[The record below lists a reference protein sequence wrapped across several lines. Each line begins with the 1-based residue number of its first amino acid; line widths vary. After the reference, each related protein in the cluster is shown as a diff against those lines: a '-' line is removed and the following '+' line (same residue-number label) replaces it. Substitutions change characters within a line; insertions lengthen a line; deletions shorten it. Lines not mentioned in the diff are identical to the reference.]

1 MVNKLK
7 RLKVEEKLKSLGFLV
22 FSPREFQ
29 GVFGVPA
36 SIASVFINRNLRS
49 GLFQK
54 LRNGYYLVK
63 DSHPSQYVVA
73 NKLYQPSYVS
83 LEKALSHYGII
94 PEVVYGQTSVT
105 TKISREIVTPL
116 GLFTYQRIKQPAFTG
131 YSLRQVDSG
140 RALIAEPEKALADY
154 LYFVDLKRISLND
167 RLNLKKIRRAKLLEY
182 VALFQRPNMRKLVSH
197 IYAHARKPRKIY

>member
-1 MVNKLK
+1 MVKKLK
-7 RLKVEEKLKSLGFLV
+7 RLEVEEKLKSLGFVV

-36 SIASVFINRNLRS
+36 SIASVFIARNLRS

-94 PEVVYGQTSVT
+94 PEVVYAQTSVT
-105 TKISREIVTPL
+105 TKISREMVTPL
-116 GLFTYQRIKQPAFTG
+116 GLFTYQRIKQAAFTG
-131 YSLRQVDSG
+131 YSLRQIDSG

-167 RLNLKKIRRAKLLEY
+167 RLNLKSIRQVKLLQY
-182 VALFQRPNMRKLVSH
+182 VDLFQRPNMRKLVRH